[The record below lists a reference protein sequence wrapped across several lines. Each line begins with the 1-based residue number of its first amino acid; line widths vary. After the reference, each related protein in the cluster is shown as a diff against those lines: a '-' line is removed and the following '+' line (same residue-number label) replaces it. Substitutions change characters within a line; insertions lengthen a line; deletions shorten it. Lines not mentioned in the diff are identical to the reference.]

1 MMESILEKL
10 LNKELPS
17 DTEILYLLYEY
28 YKKHPSEYKLKYYMP
43 TPVVTDPNVTIV
55 DYLNQPIFNPYSG
68 GMSEEQI
75 SRLREYCSP
84 LRFG

>member
-1 MMESILEKL
+1 MIESIFEKL

-17 DTEILYLLYEY
+17 DAEILYLLNEY

-55 DYLNQPIFNPYSG
+55 DYLDQPIFNPYSG
-68 GMSEEQI
+68 MSEEQI
-75 SRLREYCSP
+75 SLLREYCSP